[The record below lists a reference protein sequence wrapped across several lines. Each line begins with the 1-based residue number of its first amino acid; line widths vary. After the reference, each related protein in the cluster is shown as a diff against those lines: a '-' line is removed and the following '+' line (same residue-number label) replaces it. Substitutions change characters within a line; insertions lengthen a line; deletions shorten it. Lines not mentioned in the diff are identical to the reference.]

1 MGITAKQKGYG
12 THDPYSGPAD
22 DPSRSAV
29 EFTREGDD
37 VLIGPDGRRYN
48 KQKDGSWYSQEGP
61 EGSGGEHQR
70 TLSNVTGLDTPEKE
84 TTGGTVKTGGTG
96 GVVTGGTGGTSV
108 AKAMGYKTPTVS
120 PEVPGSETERV
131 DVKQKFGTPFAE
143 SIRGSMIGEVKG
155 LGKRSEDMGAIDR
168 ERDFNNAVLAQAQQF
183 ASSGMSFSTP
193 MLHAEEDMV
202 RDLARQRLVDADEAA
217 TLQKKLDMSRWEAAE
232 PLQRLAA
239 EAKLG
244 DPATGLD
251 FKPGAFGERLLDLD
265 IASVPKGVVTRREE
279 SSGDGDGDGDKDGE
293 PSPNEHYTDGK
304 GNVCYYEDTVVDKDG
319 VRTCPGGS
327 QVGGGEGPMGGNVGD
342 IPGSTGWGE
351 K

>member
-1 MGITAKQKGYG
+1 MASTKVSYEDWLASGIY
-12 THDPYSGPAD
+12 
-22 DPSRSAV
+22 
-29 EFTREGDD
+29 
-37 VLIGPDGRRYN
+37 
-48 KQKDGSWYSQEGP
+48 P
-61 EGSGGEHQR
+61 EGSPGKDAGKKFDPADKNLKKYYDNYVVEWDKATEDHRKAINKQHGF
-70 TLSNVTGLDTPEKE
+70 TDSE
-84 TTGGTVKTGGTG
+84 G
-96 GVVTGGTGGTSV
+96 GVGGAVGGAVGGV
-108 AKAMGYKTPTVS
+108 AGAMGYKTPTVS

-265 IASVPKGVVTRREE
+265 IASVPEGVVKGREE
-279 SSGDGDGDGDKDGE
+279 SSGDGDKDDGKKGGT
-293 PSPNEHYTDGK
+293 EHYTDGK
-304 GNVCYYEDTVVDKDG
+304 GNTCYYEDRYQESEGGPWV
-319 VRTCPGGS
+319 CPVGKF
-327 QVGGGEGPMGGNVGD
+327 VGGGAGPDGEQPGGDHFGA
-342 IPGSTGWGE
+342 PGHPAF
-351 K
+351 

>member
-1 MGITAKQKGYG
+1 MASTKVSYEDWIASGIY
-12 THDPYSGPAD
+12 
-22 DPSRSAV
+22 
-29 EFTREGDD
+29 
-37 VLIGPDGRRYN
+37 
-48 KQKDGSWYSQEGP
+48 P
-61 EGSGGEHQR
+61 EGSPGKDAGKKFDPADKNLKKYYDNYVVEWDKATEDHRKAINKQHGFTDPEGG
-70 TLSNVTGLDTPEKE
+70 
-84 TTGGTVKTGGTG
+84 GGGG
-96 GVVTGGTGGTSV
+96 GVIGGAGGGAGGGV
-108 AKAMGYKTPTVS
+108 AGAMGYKTPTVS

-265 IASVPKGVVTRREE
+265 LASVPKGVVKEREE
-279 SSGDGDGDGDKDGE
+279 SSGGDDKKDDE

-304 GNVCYYEDTVVDKDG
+304 GNVCYYEETSVDEDG
-319 VRTCPGGS
+319 VRTCPGTT
-327 QVGGGEGPMGGNVGD
+327 VGGGETPSPGDHPGLPGFGEGTSPGGDPDPSNQPTMGGISSLLGN
-342 IPGSTGWGE
+342 
-351 K
+351 

>member
-1 MGITAKQKGYG
+1 MASTKVSYEDWLASGIY
-12 THDPYSGPAD
+12 
-22 DPSRSAV
+22 
-29 EFTREGDD
+29 
-37 VLIGPDGRRYN
+37 
-48 KQKDGSWYSQEGP
+48 P
-61 EGSGGEHQR
+61 EGSPGKDAGKKFDPADKNLKKYYDNYVVEWDKATEDHRKAINKQHGFTDSEGG
-70 TLSNVTGLDTPEKE
+70 G
-84 TTGGTVKTGGTG
+84 G
-96 GVVTGGTGGTSV
+96 GVIGGAGGGAGGGV
-108 AKAMGYKTPTVS
+108 AGAMGYKTPTVS

-265 IASVPKGVVTRREE
+265 LASVPKGVVKEREE
-279 SSGDGDGDGDKDGE
+279 SSGGDDKKDDE

-304 GNVCYYEDTVVDKDG
+304 GNVCYYEETSVDEDG
-319 VRTCPGGS
+319 VRTCPGTT
-327 QVGGGEGPMGGNVGD
+327 VGGGETPSPGDHPGLPGFGEGTSPGGDPDPSNQPTMGGISSLLGN
-342 IPGSTGWGE
+342 
-351 K
+351 

>member
-1 MGITAKQKGYG
+1 MASTKVSYEDWLASGIY
-12 THDPYSGPAD
+12 
-22 DPSRSAV
+22 
-29 EFTREGDD
+29 
-37 VLIGPDGRRYN
+37 
-48 KQKDGSWYSQEGP
+48 P
-61 EGSGGEHQR
+61 EGSPGKDAGKKFDPADKNLKKYYDNYVVEWDKATEDHRKAINKQHGFTDSEGG
-70 TLSNVTGLDTPEKE
+70 
-84 TTGGTVKTGGTG
+84 G
-96 GVVTGGTGGTSV
+96 GVVGGAGGGAGGGV
-108 AKAMGYKTPTVS
+108 AGAMGYKTPTVS

-244 DPATGLD
+244 DPGTGLD

-265 IASVPKGVVTRREE
+265 IASVPEGVVKGREE
-279 SSGDGDGDGDKDGE
+279 SSGDGDKDDGKKGGT
-293 PSPNEHYTDGK
+293 EHYTDGK
-304 GNVCYYEDTVVDKDG
+304 GNTCYYEDRYQESEGGPWV
-319 VRTCPGGS
+319 CPVGKF
-327 QVGGGEGPMGGNVGD
+327 VGGGEGPDGEQPGGDHFGA
-342 IPGSTGWGE
+342 PGHPAF
-351 K
+351 

>member
-22 DPSRSAV
+22 DPSRGAV

-37 VLIGPDGRRYN
+37 VLIAPDGRRYN

-70 TLSNVTGLDTPEKE
+70 TLSNVMGLDTSEKE
-84 TTGGTVKTGGTG
+84 TTGGTVKTGGTE
-96 GVVTGGTGGTSV
+96 GVVTGGTSV

-155 LGKRSEDMGAIDR
+155 LGKRSEDLASMR
-168 ERDFNNAVLAQAQQF
+168 TEEDFNNAILSRAQEF
-183 ASSGMSFSTP
+183 AANGMSFSTP
-193 MLHAEEDMV
+193 MLHAEEEMV

-217 TLQKKLDMSRWEAAE
+217 ILQKKLDMSRWEAAE

-265 IASVPKGVVTRREE
+265 IASVPEGVVKGRAE
-279 SSGDGDGDGDKDGE
+279 SSGGDGDGDGDKDGE
-293 PSPNEHYTDGK
+293 PGPNEHYTDGK
-304 GNVCYYEDTVVDKDG
+304 GNICYYEETSVDKDG
-319 VRTCPGGS
+319 VRTCPGTT
-327 QVGGGEGPMGGNVGD
+327 VGGGEGPMGGDVGD